1 LAGDWRAEALL
12 ERMRSVQRRKKRGP
26 NARERERERGG
37 DAGGLVDPAPAACG
51 ASTEGCRAGAEL
63 AVENWRMAR
72 G

>member
-1 LAGDWRAEALL
+1 MIWPGTGGRRLYSSGCALSRGGRR
-12 ERMRSVQRRKKRGP
+12 EGRM
-26 NARERERERGG
+26 RERGG
-37 DAGGLVDPAPAACG
+37 DAGGSVDLAPAACG